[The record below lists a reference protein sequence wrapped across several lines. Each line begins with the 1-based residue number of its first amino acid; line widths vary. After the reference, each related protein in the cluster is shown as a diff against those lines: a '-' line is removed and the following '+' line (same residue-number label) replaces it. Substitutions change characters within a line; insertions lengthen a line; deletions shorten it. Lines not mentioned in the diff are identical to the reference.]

1 MATYEFNT
9 LRDKY
14 AYFQHPIAVI
24 KINDVSLSDA
34 KKGYPTSDIQV
45 DLTSGFEAAI
55 AEFSVY
61 DVYDESAG
69 AFVFPDG
76 KAKILLGS
84 KVDIYLGY
92 SGEAVRVFV
101 GVITRVNYL
110 FEKQDVPCIR
120 VTAMDVKGVM
130 MAGSYS
136 TQLRAKNYSDAVKEI
151 LEKTAYEK
159 LGMQG
164 MQMIKEIKI
173 DSTPDKQRA
182 LLNPTQ
188 GTSDKTIEMVAES
201 DYEFVVKAAKKHNFE
216 FFTECDIVHFR
227 KAKSDTSILMEIG
240 PATGMH
246 SFDVSYDMTGLVE
259 SVVVRGMDVS
269 RAKVIT
275 ANKKFSNKISD
286 GNKAKPLLRNSQKVY
301 IDSTISSKEEAEDRA
316 DSLIESMSYRYGTL
330 ECELVG
336 IPELFPGHFINL
348 NGLGDKLKNRFYIQ
362 RIRHVL
368 SKDGQFDT
376 RVTAIAASIENNA
389 LGAAGAVGGLAGG
402 LL

>member
-1 MATYEFNT
+1 MAIHEFNT
-9 LRDKY
+9 LKDKY
-14 AYFQHPIAVI
+14 AYFQHPIAAV
-24 KINDVSLSDA
+24 KINDVDLSDA
-34 KKGYPTSDIQV
+34 KKGYPISDMQV
-45 DLTSGFEAAI
+45 DLTSGFEASI
-55 AEFSVY
+55 AEFSIY

-69 AFVFPDG
+69 AFVFPPG
-76 KAKILLGS
+76 KTKILLGS
-84 KVDIYLGY
+84 KVDVYLGY
-92 SGEAVRVFV
+92 SGTAKNVFV
-101 GVITRVNYL
+101 GVITRINYL

-136 TQLRAKNYSDAVKEI
+136 AQLGAKYYSDAVKEI
-151 LEKTAYEK
+151 FEKTAYEK
-159 LGMQG
+159 LGAQAMEV
-164 MQMIKEIKI
+164 IKKVQI
-173 DSTPDKQRA
+173 DVTPDKQRA
-182 LLNPTQ
+182 MTNPAQ

-216 FFTECDIVHFR
+216 FFTECGTVYFR

-259 SVVVRGMDVS
+259 TVVVRGMDVS
-269 RAKVIT
+269 KAKVIT
-275 ANKKFSNKISD
+275 ANKKFSNKISK
-286 GNKAKPLLRNSQKVY
+286 GNKAKPLLKSSQKVY
-301 IDSTISSKEEAEDRA
+301 IDSTISSKEEAQDRV
-316 DSLIESMSYRYGTL
+316 DSLIEAMSYRYGTL

-336 IPELFPGHFINL
+336 LPELFPGHFIKL
-348 NGLGDKLKNRFYIQ
+348 NGLGDELKNKFYIH

-376 RVTAIAASIENNA
+376 RVTAVAASIEESA
-389 LGAAGAVGGLAGG
+389 LGAAGDLGGLAGG